1 MTTLRD
7 CSEPYDEGWLDVGE
21 GNRVHYS
28 QHGDPEGKP
37 VVMAHGG
44 PGQGCAPRMA
54 SVLHP
59 AYRMVLLDQR
69 GCGLSTPHAGDPAT
83 DMAVNTTVH
92 LVADLEALRKHL
104 GIDRWMLTG
113 ASWGSTLALVYAQ
126 AHPERV
132 TEIVLSAI
140 STARPRETD
149 WLYRGAARFFP
160 EAWETFCC
168 GVPDADPGDVADL
181 LGSYH
186 RLVSSPDRAVRVRA
200 AQHWAAWEDAV
211 LSTETTG
218 TPDLFSSKGT
228 DDLVATVRICSH
240 YFGHDAWL
248 DDGQVLHDAPRLAG
262 IPGVLVHGRVDLSC
276 PVDTAWALARA
287 WPAAELHVVQGA
299 GHKGHPEKRAVLAA
313 AMERFA
319 R

>member
-7 CSEPYDEGWLDVGE
+7 CSVPYDEGWLDVGD

-28 QHGDPEGKP
+28 QHGDPVGKP
-37 VVMAHGG
+37 VVMVHGG

-54 SVLHP
+54 SALHP

-69 GCGLSTPHAGDPAT
+69 GCGLSTPHAGDPT
-83 DMAVNTTVH
+83 TGMTVNTTVH
-92 LVADLEALRKHL
+92 LVADLEALREHL
-104 GIDRWMLTG
+104 GMDRWMLTG

-140 STARPRETD
+140 TTARPRETD

-160 EAWETFCC
+160 EAWKTFCS

-181 LGSYH
+181 LGAYH
-186 RLVSSPDRAVRVRA
+186 RLVSSSDRAVRVRA
-200 AQHWAAWEDAV
+200 ALRWAAWEDAV

-218 TPDLFSSKGT
+218 TPNLFSSKGT

-248 DDGQVLHDAPRLAG
+248 DDEQVLRDAHRLAG
-262 IPGVLVHGRVDLSC
+262 IPGVLVHGRLDLSC

-287 WPAAELHVVQGA
+287 WPAAELHVIDSA